1 MTVKVQ
7 MDDELKVFEGVT
19 KVEGMLAFDM
29 FENKIIIHQGEQKTT
44 FKEYEII
51 DIIIECEV

>member
-7 MDDELKVFEGVT
+7 MDDGLKVFEGVT

-29 FENKIIIHQGEQKTT
+29 FENKITIHQGEQKTT